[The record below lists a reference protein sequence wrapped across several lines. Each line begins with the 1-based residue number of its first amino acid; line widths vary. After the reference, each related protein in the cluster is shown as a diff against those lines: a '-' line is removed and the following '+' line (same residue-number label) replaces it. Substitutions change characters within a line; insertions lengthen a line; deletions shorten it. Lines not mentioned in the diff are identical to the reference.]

1 MMMLFRAAAAVVV
14 AVMLAGA
21 AAAQSPTFA
30 LDGKVKTPKHFS
42 LDDLKKLPAQHED
55 VTYQSD
61 RGPVT
66 ASFTGVLLWSLIE
79 AAGGIDDPEKGAAI
93 RHAIRVT
100 AKDGYVMVTSTGE
113 IAPELGGK
121 QALVAYER
129 DGKPLD
135 DFRIVMPGDKHG
147 ARNVRDVVTIVIE

>member
-1 MMMLFRAAAAVVV
+1 MLIRVAAALVV
-14 AVMLAGA
+14 AVLLAGS
-21 AAAQSPTFA
+21 AAAQSPTLT
-30 LDGKVKTPKHFS
+30 LDGKVKHAQHFV
-42 LDDLKKLPAQHED
+42 LDDLKKLPAQHAD
-55 VTYQSD
+55 VTYQTD

-79 AAGGIDDPEKGAAI
+79 AAGGLDDSEKNAAVH
-93 RHAIRVT
+93 HAIRVT
-100 AKDGYVMVTSTGE
+100 AKDSYVMVTSTGE
-113 IAPELGGK
+113 IAPDLGGK

-147 ARNVRDVVTIVIE
+147 ARNVRDVITITVE